1 MFVYQNWIYT
11 LHCQYEIHFK
21 TLWTSYMV
29 FIVTINYNNNAA
41 YDTKRAIKLKLIL
54 KLFPLKLG
62 LVFLLDSANHKNT
75 SNSTH
80 NKNENKS
87 KNKGLTTVL
96 LVAPTVQFNQN

>member
-1 MFVYQNWIYT
+1 
-11 LHCQYEIHFK
+11 
-21 TLWTSYMV
+21 MV
-29 FIVTINYNNNAA
+29 FIVTINNNNAA

-54 KLFPLKLG
+54 KLVPLNLS

-87 KNKGLTTVL
+87 KNKGLIEVL
-96 LVAPTVQFNQN
+96 LVAPTVQFKQN